1 VSPISFQIYKKERRV
16 KVKISTLRQWFKMLI
31 YPHTN
36 IETLASKFLEDVLSK
51 SNFGTSSAKGGF
63 LTGGSLLVCESKG
76 LQEYLQKTCAD
87 KYGIWTA
94 LSFKPL
100 AGLLMQCA
108 YNLSKYKKD
117 EKENI
122 YNRSNLVWAIYA
134 LLEGERKTFSF
145 ASELASLFFAYQI
158 YRPELIEKWA
168 ENKPYLIEK
177 ADSNFVKNEKW
188 QRELWL
194 SLKKEYENEQ
204 NIYQLYKSIK
214 NELKNDKCEKKFL
227 PKQIFIFAPLSIA
240 PVHLSTL
247 TYLAQ
252 AGSKVNLYLLQ
263 VSKEYIGAS
272 VSDKKIAKLRKDS
285 WAAEKIADDGRLYWD
300 LGNRLIANLGR
311 SAQILYEQIGWD
323 NLEYIGESVNVNSLL
338 KKIQEDIIN
347 DSNEKEKYEMDK
359 SLTFNN
365 CFSPLR
371 EIEVLCD
378 YLLDLFA
385 EKKILPSDIAIVS
398 PNIEN
403 YASSIESVFGICN
416 IPFQIADRDVKKYD
430 KTTQLLNLLFSQI
443 GGRYEAPDILA
454 LFEYSMF
461 VQGKNLDSIDRERLE
476 KWVKENAIRHSL
488 DSSAPAPN
496 YSFAGGF
503 EQLKAG
509 FFMIS
514 ENGFSELG
522 DYCYPDIE
530 GNSAQILGEFAHFTK
545 TLEKFDTE
553 SKKEK
558 SIEEWNVFFKENLQ
572 AFFGNG
578 ETNFAEEQ
586 DEPYQKVI
594 GAWDSLKEDM
604 CIGFG
609 NNSKI
614 PISFSTLKN
623 AWLKKMEANAKSSY
637 SMTGKISFSNFETV
651 RAVPHKVI
659 CCIGMNSKEFPRQ
672 MQSKEIS
679 LMPEYKQGDK
689 DTANEDR
696 LMFLEMICNAR
707 EKLYISWIG
716 QNEKTA
722 EDLEPSSAVIMFLKN
737 LEEQYGIKQK
747 DLITKHPLQ
756 PFSKKYFDGTLSTYD
771 NRWLKSENPDS
782 SNIWKWEI
790 PFKETEEK
798 RDIDALFK
806 ILSDAPK
813 YFLKTVCNIELPETI
828 ELLENT
834 EPFIVER
841 GLDKWKL
848 SDLILKNENRDKYM
862 EEIKI
867 SKLRGSLP
875 SGKFARKIIENAA
888 IEMEELKEKAKNE
901 KEGTYWIY
909 PSKDKGKYRL
919 KHWLYHLDLNISK
932 NQDTKFFLK
941 DNTITLAGMSKEKA
955 NEILNKLWKLKQ
967 ELEKRMLPIFPDAA
981 WEYFKLNKSE
991 DEKIKAAEGKI
1002 FGDGFNKGLAE
1013 YSQYAKAL
1021 LGKAESLAKLGV
1033 EKEFMECS
1041 KQLFGEYGN

>member
-1 VSPISFQIYKKERRV
+1 MQTY
-16 KVKISTLRQWFKMLI
+16 L
-31 YPHTN
+31 HTN
-36 IETLASKFLEDVLSK
+36 LETLANKFLEDVLSK
-51 SNFGTSSAKGGF
+51 SNFGASNTKGGF
-63 LTGGSLLVCESKG
+63 LTGGSLIVCESKG
-76 LQEYLQKTCAD
+76 LQEYLRKTCAD

-94 LSFKPL
+94 LPFKPL

-108 YNLSKYKKD
+108 YNLSKSKKD

-122 YNRSNLVWAIYA
+122 YNQHNLVWAIYA
-134 LLEGERKTFSF
+134 LLEGEKKTFSF
-145 ASELASLFFAYQI
+145 ANEVTSLFFAYQI
-158 YRPELIEKWA
+158 YRPELIEKW
-168 ENKPYLIEK
+168 ENNKLDKSIT
-177 ADSNFVKNEKW
+177 KNEEW
-188 QRELWL
+188 QKKLWL
-194 SLKKEYENEQ
+194 ELKEKYEDEQ
-204 NIYQLYKSIK
+204 NIYELYKSIES
-214 NELKNDKCEKKFL
+214 ELKNEKKIL

-240 PVHLSTL
+240 PIHLSTL
-247 TYLAQ
+247 THLSQ

-263 VSKEYIGAS
+263 VSEEYIGTS
-272 VSDKKIAKLRKDS
+272 VSDKQIARIRKEAWANNKIAN
-285 WAAEKIADDGRLYWD
+285 ENELYWD

-311 SAQILYEQIGWD
+311 NAQVIYEQIS
-323 NLEYIGESVNVNSLL
+323 EYEEQGKVFCEFLNSENNNSSETLL
-338 KKIQEDIIN
+338 SKIQNDIIQDN
-347 DSNEKEKYEMDK
+347 NEPYPL
-359 SLTFNN
+359 SHIPYPLNTGLTFNN

-385 EKKILPSDIAIVS
+385 EKKILPNEIAVVS

-403 YASSIESVFGICN
+403 YASSIESVFGRYN

-430 KTTQLLNLLFSQI
+430 KTTQLLNLLFAQI

-454 LFEYSMF
+454 LFEYSRF
-461 VQGKNLDSIDRERLE
+461 VQGKELDSNDRERLE
-476 KWVKENAIRHSL
+476 KWVKENAIRHNLNSPT
-488 DSSAPAPN
+488 PAPN

-514 ENGFSELG
+514 EDGFSELG

-530 GNSAQILGEFAHFTK
+530 GNAAHIFGEFAYFVK

-558 SIEEWNVFFKENLQ
+558 LIEEWNVFLKENLQ
-572 AFFGNG
+572 VFFGEDATDFN
-578 ETNFAEEQ
+578 EDQ
-586 DEPYQKVI
+586 DDPYQKVI
-594 GAWDSLKEDM
+594 EVWNSLKEEM
-604 CIGFG
+604 YIGFG
-609 NNSKI
+609 NKQKMQ
-614 PISFSTLKN
+614 ISFSTLKN
-623 AWLKKMEANAKSSY
+623 ALLRKMESSAKSSY
-637 SMTGKISFSNFETV
+637 SMTGKISFSNFETI

-672 MQSKEIS
+672 VQSKEIS
-679 LMPEYKQGDK
+679 LMTEYKQGDR
-689 DTANEDR
+689 DIANEER
-696 LMFLEMICNAR
+696 LMFLEIICNAR

-722 EDLEPSSAVIMFLKN
+722 EDLEPSSVVIVFLKN
-737 LEEQYGIKQK
+737 LEEQYKIKPE
-747 DLITKHPLQ
+747 DLIVKHPLQ
-756 PFSKKYFDGTLSTYD
+756 PFSKKYFNGTLSTYD
-771 NRWLKSENPDS
+771 NRWLKPENSDS
-782 SNIWKWEI
+782 SNIWEWRI
-790 PFKETEEK
+790 QVKETEEK

-806 ILSDAPK
+806 ILSDTPK
-813 YFLKTVCNIELPETI
+813 YFLKTICNIELPETI

-875 SGKFARKIIENAA
+875 SGKFASKIIENAA

-909 PSKDKGKYRL
+909 PSNDKGRYRL
-919 KHWLYHLDLNISK
+919 KHWLYHLNLNAEK
-932 NQDTKFFLK
+932 ENQNTKIFLK
-941 DNTITLAGMSKEKA
+941 DAVIELRGMPKKEA
-955 NEILNKLWKLKQ
+955 NEILNKLWELKQ

-981 WEYFKLNKSE
+981 WEYLKSNKSE
-991 DEKIKAAEGKI
+991 AEKIKVAEEKI
-1002 FGDGFNKGLAE
+1002 FGDGFNKGLVE
-1013 YSQYAKAL
+1013 YSGYAKKI
-1021 LGKAESLAKLGV
+1021 LGEAKSFKDLGV
-1033 EKEFMECS
+1033 EKEFVDCS
-1041 KQLFGEYGN
+1041 ERLFGGYKNAAS

>member
-1 VSPISFQIYKKERRV
+1 LQMQTY
-16 KVKISTLRQWFKMLI
+16 L
-31 YPHTN
+31 HTN
-36 IETLASKFLEDVLSK
+36 IETLANKFLEDVLSK
-51 SNFGTSSAKGGF
+51 NNFGASNAKGGF
-63 LTGGSLLVCESKG
+63 LTGGSLIVCESKG
-76 LQEYLQKTCAD
+76 LQEYLRKTCAD

-94 LSFKPL
+94 LPFKPL

-108 YNLSKYKKD
+108 YNLSKNKKD

-122 YNRSNLVWAIYA
+122 YNQHNLVWAIYA
-134 LLEGERKTFSF
+134 LLEGEKKTFLF

-158 YRPELIEKWA
+158 YRPELIEKW
-168 ENKPYLIEK
+168 ENNKPDKSIT
-177 ADSNFVKNEKW
+177 KNEEW
-188 QRELWL
+188 QKKLWL
-194 SLKKEYENEQ
+194 ELKEKHKDEQ
-204 NIYQLYKSIK
+204 NICELYKSIES
-214 NELKNDKCEKKFL
+214 ELKNEKKIL

-240 PVHLSTL
+240 PIHLSTL
-247 TYLAQ
+247 IHLSQ

-263 VSKEYIGAS
+263 VSEEYIGAS
-272 VSDKKIAKLRKDS
+272 ISDKQIAKLRKEA
-285 WAAEKIADDGRLYWD
+285 WKNNKIANENELYWD

-311 SAQILYEQIGWD
+311 SAQVLYEQIF
-323 NLEYIGESVNVNSLL
+323 EYEEQGKISCEFLNSENNNSNETLL
-338 KKIQEDIIN
+338 SKIQNNIIQ
-347 DSNEKEKYEMDK
+347 DSNEPCPA
-359 SLTFNN
+359 SIAGSQLTFNN

-385 EKKILPSDIAIVS
+385 EKKILPNDIAVVS
-398 PNIEN
+398 PNVEN
-403 YASSIESVFGICN
+403 YASSIESVFGRYN

-430 KTTQLLNLLFSQI
+430 KTAQLLNLLFAQI

-454 LFEYSMF
+454 LFEYSIF
-461 VQGKNLDSIDRERLE
+461 VQGKKLDSNDRERLE

-488 DSSAPAPN
+488 NSSAPVPN

-530 GNSAQILGEFAHFTK
+530 GNAAHIFGEFAYFVK

-558 SIEEWNVFFKENLQ
+558 SIEEWNVFLKENLQ
-572 AFFGNG
+572 VFFGEDATDFNDD
-578 ETNFAEEQ
+578 Q
-586 DEPYQKVI
+586 DDPYQKVI
-594 GAWDSLKEDM
+594 DVWNSLKEEM
-604 CIGFG
+604 YIGFG
-609 NNSKI
+609 NKQKAQ
-614 PISFSTLKN
+614 ISFSTLKN
-623 AWLKKMEANAKSSY
+623 ALLRKMESSAKSSY
-637 SMTGKISFSNFETV
+637 SMTGKISFSNFETI

-672 MQSKEIS
+672 VQSKEIS
-679 LMPEYKQGDK
+679 LMTEYKQGDR
-689 DTANEDR
+689 DIANEER
-696 LMFLEMICNAR
+696 LMFLEMICNAK

-722 EDLEPSSAVIMFLKN
+722 EDLEPSSVVIMFLKN
-737 LEEQYGIKQK
+737 LEEQYKINQK
-747 DLITKHPLQ
+747 DLIVKHPLQ
-756 PFSKKYFDGTLSTYD
+756 PFSKKYFNGTLNTYD
-771 NRWLKSENPDS
+771 NRWLGPENSEPI
-782 SNIWKWEI
+782 NIWKWEMT
-790 PFKETEEK
+790 PKETEEK
-798 RDIDALFK
+798 RDVDVLFK

-875 SGKFARKIIENAA
+875 SGKFASKIIDSAA

-909 PSKDKGKYRL
+909 PNKDKGKYRL
-919 KHWLYHLDLNISK
+919 KHWLYHLNLNLSNE
-932 NQDTKFFLK
+932 NQNTKIFLK
-941 DNTITLAGMSKEKA
+941 DAVIELRGMPKKEA
-955 NEILNKLWKLKQ
+955 NKILNKLWELKQ

-981 WEYFKLNKSE
+981 WEYLKSNKSE
-991 DEKIKAAEGKI
+991 TEKIKVAEGNI

-1013 YSQYAKAL
+1013 YSGYAKKI
-1021 LGKAESLAKLGV
+1021 LGEAKSFKDLGV
-1033 EKEFMECS
+1033 EQEFVDCS
-1041 KQLFGEYGN
+1041 ERLFGEAIKTATSQPMRAMQ